1 MVYSGH
7 IAIVRDGCFYRG
19 EHTMS
24 DKSNERESARELEV
38 HTDQEKWAGCI
49 KLEEPDVEGI
59 AGGASRDEPI
69 ELPEI

>member
-1 MVYSGH
+1 
-7 IAIVRDGCFYRG
+7 
-19 EHTMS
+19 MS